1 MRSAKNYEIESE
13 VYEVYDEFLS
23 TDLTEQ
29 KVLGED
35 DNNSDSKTIK
45 RMFEG
50 LSFNI

>member
-1 MRSAKNYEIESE
+1 MRSAKNYEIES
-13 VYEVYDEFLS
+13 EVYDEFLS